1 MANVVI
7 TGSNSGFGRLTAET
21 LAKAGHTVFATMRG
35 STGKNAKAAAELK
48 AFGAANGNRI
58 LVVELDVTSDA
69 SVQQAIDQIAKQT
82 GGVID
87 VLFNNAGRFSM
98 GIQEA
103 FSIDEV
109 KSLFEINVF
118 GPLRVNRAALPH
130 MRKRRS
136 GLIITTS
143 SIAGRIAM
151 PCFGTYAAS
160 KHAVEA
166 LADAQRDELK
176 ELGIDV
182 VLLEPGA
189 YPTPVGDKGLYTSDA
204 RADEYGTI
212 AELPKQVGKGLGE
225 LFTSPKAPK
234 PQDVADAV
242 AKLVATPAGRRPD
255 RVVVD
260 NLTGDPIRAVN
271 EAHVT
276 QRRALMTAF
285 GMSV

>member
-1 MANVVI
+1 MANIVI

-48 AFGAANGNRI
+48 AFGAANGNRVH
-58 LVVELDVTSDA
+58 VVELDVTSDT
-69 SVQQAIDQIAKQT
+69 SVQQAIDAIAKQT

-87 VLFNNAGRFSM
+87 VVFNNAGRFSM

-103 FSIDEV
+103 FSVDEV
-109 KSLFEINVF
+109 KSLFETNVF
-118 GPLRVNRAALPH
+118 GPLRVNRAALPY

-143 SIAGRIAM
+143 SIVGRISL

-176 ELGIDV
+176 GLGIDV
-182 VLLEPGA
+182 VLLQPGA
-189 YPTPVGDKGLYTSDA
+189 YPTEVGDKGLYASDT
-204 RADEYGTI
+204 RANEYGAI
-212 AELPKQVGKGLGE
+212 ADLPKQVGEGLGQ
-225 LFTSPKAPK
+225 LFASPDAPK

-242 AKLVATPAGRRPD
+242 AKLVDTPAGKRPH

-271 EAHVT
+271 DAHVT
-276 QRRALMTAF
+276 HREALMTAF

>member
-1 MANVVI
+1 MATIVI

-35 STGKNAKAAAELK
+35 STGRNAKAAAELK
-48 AFGAANGNRI
+48 AFGAANSNRVH
-58 LVVELDVTSDA
+58 VVELDVTSDA
-69 SVQQAIDQIAKQT
+69 SVQHAIDQIAKQT

-103 FSIDEV
+103 FSVDEV
-109 KSLFEINVF
+109 KSLFETNVF
-118 GPLRVNRAALPH
+118 GPLRVNRAVLPH

-143 SIAGRIAM
+143 SIVGRFSL

-189 YPTPVGDKGLYTSDA
+189 FPTEVGDKGLYTSDA
-204 RADEYGTI
+204 RANEYGAI
-212 AELPKQVGKGLGE
+212 ASLPKQVGEGLGQ
-225 LFTSPKAPK
+225 LFSSPNAPK

-242 AKLVATPAGRRPD
+242 KKLVDTPAGKRPD
-255 RVVVD
+255 RVLVD
-260 NLTGDPIRAVN
+260 SLTGDPVRAIN
-271 EAHVT
+271 EHYVT
-276 QRRALMTAF
+276 HRNALKTAF
-285 GMSV
+285 GMA

>member
-1 MANVVI
+1 MATIVI

-48 AFGAANGNRI
+48 AFGAANGNRVH
-58 LVVELDVTSDA
+58 VVELDVTSDA
-69 SVQQAIDQIAKQT
+69 SVQQAIGQIAKQT

-103 FSIDEV
+103 FSVDEV
-109 KSLFEINVF
+109 KSLFETNVF
-118 GPLRVNRAALPH
+118 GPLRVNRAVLPH

-143 SIAGRIAM
+143 SIAGRISM

-212 AELPKQVGKGLGE
+212 AELPRQVGKGLGE
-225 LFTSPKAPK
+225 LFTSPNAPK
-234 PQDVADAV
+234 PQD
-242 AKLVATPAGRRPD
+242 
-255 RVVVD
+255 
-260 NLTGDPIRAVN
+260 
-271 EAHVT
+271 
-276 QRRALMTAF
+276 
-285 GMSV
+285 

>member
-1 MANVVI
+1 MANIVI

-21 LAKAGHTVFATMRG
+21 LAKAGHTVFATMRNT
-35 STGKNAKAAAELK
+35 TGKNVKAAAELK
-48 AFGAANGNRI
+48 TFGAANGDRI
-58 LVVELDVTSDA
+58 HVVDLDVTSDA
-69 SVQQAIDQIAKQT
+69 SVQQAIDAIAKQT
-82 GGVID
+82 GGAID
-87 VLFNNAGRFSM
+87 VVFNNAGRFSM

-103 FSIDEV
+103 FSVDEV

-143 SIAGRIAM
+143 SIVGRLSL

-160 KHAVEA
+160 KQAVEA

-204 RADEYGTI
+204 RADEYGAI
-212 AELPKQVGKGLGE
+212 AGLPKQVGEGLGQ
-225 LFTSPKAPK
+225 LFSSPDAPN

-242 AKLVATPAGRRPD
+242 KKLVDMPAGKRPD

-260 NLTGDPIRAVN
+260 NLTGDPVRAIN
-271 EAHVT
+271 EHHVT
-276 QRRALMTAF
+276 HRKALKAAF
-285 GMSV
+285 GMA